1 MFLPLTLFNA
11 LEVILLLS
19 FFPEIFMGYLVKISF
34 ITTFQETVGS
44 HLNRNRLHFSV
55 CVYCNRS
62 QMTSQRLKNKKVRH
76 KTKSSGVTV
85 VFYML

>member
-19 FFPEIFMGYLVKISF
+19 FFPEIFHEYLVKKKYLVKISF

-44 HLNRNRLHFSV
+44 HLN
-55 CVYCNRS
+55 
-62 QMTSQRLKNKKVRH
+62 K
-76 KTKSSGVTV
+76 
-85 VFYML
+85 